1 MTDFIREGEQ
11 QWRSV
16 CGGGPWNVACAMA
29 RMGQLSAFGGAISQ
43 DLFGQA
49 LWQASADAGLDL
61 RFIQQLPKPPLL
73 AMVHELNP
81 PKYFIGTDSADLHFR
96 AEGLPAGWN
105 KAVRWAHFGSLA
117 LVRQPLAAR
126 LVALAE
132 QLASGRAHQLR
143 PNFRAPP
150 MDSNYDETLE
160 RMCKLA
166 SLVKVSDEDLCGLFR
181 AKRYH
186 GAGADCRLEPECWL
200 MLTRGSQGAT
210 LFRGSQELSALP
222 PKITVADTV
231 GAGDCSLAGLLDSLM
246 SRARRGLGAAPAPG
260 RWPLARRHAKVG
272 LCAPAPYRV
281 NELEAQVTLRAP
293 ESWSDQA
300 LLGRQHGGFRRLDV
314 ELLVDRLDVVVDG
327 EPLDAHQVRDLLDR
341 EALAQVGQH
350 FALTRR
356 QALPL
361 GAGSSAT
368 LRLGAKGACEDRVP
382 KPELSGAW
390 LLSAGRKWLSRRRA
404 MAGDSGGWP
413 RTMRC
418 NSSTSTS
425 KRSSFSK

>member
-1 MTDFIREGEQ
+1 MAASLLHADLPRFISFGEALTDFIREGEQ

-73 AMVHELNP
+73 AMVHELDP
-81 PKYFIGTDSADLHFR
+81 PKYFFIGTDSADLHFR
-96 AEGLPAGWN
+96 AEGLPGGWA
-105 KAVRWAHFGSLA
+105 KAVRWAHFGSLS

-132 QLASGRAHQLR
+132 QLASEGVRISYD

-166 SLVKVSDEDLCGLFR
+166 TLVKVSDEDLCGLFR

-186 GAGADCRLEPECWL
+186 VGLAQIADWNPDCWL

-210 LFRGSQELSALP
+210 LFRGTQEVSALP
-222 PKITVADTV
+222 PKIKVADTV

-246 SRARRGLGAAPAPG
+246 SRPDASLEQHLRRAMAAGAAACEKSGFAP
-260 RWPLARRHAKVG
+260 
-272 LCAPAPYRV
+272 PAPYRV
-281 NELEAQVTLRAP
+281 NELEEQVTLR
-293 ESWSDQA
+293 
-300 LLGRQHGGFRRLDV
+300 
-314 ELLVDRLDVVVDG
+314 
-327 EPLDAHQVRDLLDR
+327 
-341 EALAQVGQH
+341 
-350 FALTRR
+350 
-356 QALPL
+356 
-361 GAGSSAT
+361 SA
-368 LRLGAKGACEDRVP
+368 
-382 KPELSGAW
+382 
-390 LLSAGRKWLSRRRA
+390 
-404 MAGDSGGWP
+404 
-413 RTMRC
+413 
-418 NSSTSTS
+418 
-425 KRSSFSK
+425 